1 MQNRARNRSDYPSF
15 SGPSYGQMGCGIT
28 SCENLQLDGVD
39 AASNVASST
48 RPFLL
53 TSASQAAAAA
63 SMAPA
68 SNGRRRRNNNS
79 DDTAEGRSSGESY
92 RRREKFLCCCCCTL
106 TVGLLAV
113 SGFLLLSYLPAFR
126 PPNQPGSCAGGFVNS
141 GSVGGGGPASYCLSR
156 ACLKSAAEME
166 ELLNQTADPCKE
178 FFAFSCDGWLNENH
192 MPPTVPV
199 WSRSTRLQ
207 SSVDN
212 HLREMLEFNGD
223 DFGWRTKLTRFF
235 EACISVEDPRLA
247 QCGTGGGGR
256 STGDEFQTLL
266 NACQGPWKLT
276 ERIQCL
282 QIELGVSTLFQMEP
296 VQSPWSPGEQIL
308 LLKEHQ
314 DRSLGDISVPQER
327 NGLRHFIIQLVN
339 DLEHLGDS
347 VGQNYADSV
356 LTVLQ
361 SLAQISLPGSHP
373 LKDHPLLRAQRMSIA
388 EFKQRLKASGKPL
401 IHFDKLIAQFIH
413 GDPEVN
419 IDSMVIAVDNPNYFY
434 RLENLLKTLRDDDL
448 KKYLEFCI
456 IRHFAPYYSA
466 KSRRD
471 CLRHSAQLNG
481 QEHAEEQWLTC
492 LRLLRSPGLNAV
504 YFGEMKAKLRLGMIS
519 NVLVPLLKEA
529 FVELV
534 RSRPT
539 LSQQTKQSIATKVK
553 SMRFII
559 GYSEQ
564 HLQPAFLDE
573 YFREWNLTSNQTL
586 LQMVTGWTKFLQFRA
601 RARLKSNRS
610 TFEETLD
617 ITSVYPS
624 YHIEENAVFVPAA
637 FFQWPFHMWD
647 NSMPYYLKF
656 GIIGSAI
663 AAQMTKAFDA
673 IGSLWTGLEDLAVNE
688 QPLLLSSEAENC
700 YASLQATVDTTSKA
714 TIRLAFATAWGL
726 RVAQLAHEMHLMRR
740 TDKQLG
746 LPTLSYS
753 ADQLLFMAFAQTHCG
768 TERAKYKLRLRDSY
782 FPMKNRVEF
791 AVQGSP
797 VFNRA
802 FSCHENQMPETAW
815 TCSP

>member
-1 MQNRARNRSDYPSF
+1 
-15 SGPSYGQMGCGIT
+15 
-28 SCENLQLDGVD
+28 
-39 AASNVASST
+39 
-48 RPFLL
+48 
-53 TSASQAAAAA
+53 
-63 SMAPA
+63 
-68 SNGRRRRNNNS
+68 
-79 DDTAEGRSSGESY
+79 
-92 RRREKFLCCCCCTL
+92 
-106 TVGLLAV
+106 
-113 SGFLLLSYLPAFR
+113 
-126 PPNQPGSCAGGFVNS
+126 
-141 GSVGGGGPASYCLSR
+141 
-156 ACLKSAAEME
+156 
-166 ELLNQTADPCKE
+166 
-178 FFAFSCDGWLNENH
+178 
-192 MPPTVPV
+192 
-199 WSRSTRLQ
+199 
-207 SSVDN
+207 
-212 HLREMLEFNGD
+212 
-223 DFGWRTKLTRFF
+223 
-235 EACISVEDPRLA
+235 
-247 QCGTGGGGR
+247 
-256 STGDEFQTLL
+256 
-266 NACQGPWKLT
+266 
-276 ERIQCL
+276 
-282 QIELGVSTLFQMEP
+282 
-296 VQSPWSPGEQIL
+296 
-308 LLKEHQ
+308 LKEHQ

-504 YFGEMKAKLRLGMIS
+504 YFGEMKAKLRLGM
-519 NVLVPLLKEA
+519 
-529 FVELV
+529 
-534 RSRPT
+534 
-539 LSQQTKQSIATKVK
+539 
-553 SMRFII
+553 
-559 GYSEQ
+559 
-564 HLQPAFLDE
+564 
-573 YFREWNLTSNQTL
+573 WNLTSNQTL

-610 TFEETLD
+610 TFE
-617 ITSVYPS
+617 SVP
-624 YHIEENAVFVPAA
+624 
-637 FFQWPFHMWD
+637 
-647 NSMPYYLKF
+647 YLKF

-700 YASLQATVDTTSKA
+700 YASLQATVD
-714 TIRLAFATAWGL
+714 
-726 RVAQLAHEMHLMRR
+726 V
-740 TDKQLG
+740 
-746 LPTLSYS
+746 
-753 ADQLLFMAFAQTHCG
+753 
-768 TERAKYKLRLRDSY
+768 
-782 FPMKNRVEF
+782 
-791 AVQGSP
+791 
-797 VFNRA
+797 
-802 FSCHENQMPETAW
+802 
-815 TCSP
+815 